1 MTPKHHLQVNLSMEE
16 PALSLR
22 AAFRSRRRRSKAACH
37 VLAAVAVAVVAAA
50 GVTTPLTAEAWV
62 APLPHH
68 AATRSPQATA
78 TSSRAW
84 STSSRHNRCEVQ
96 QRRGGGGGGGGGCEI
111 RQLSGRGAGVRRSEV
126 SCRSQAVDGASSTA
140 EYKPME
146 EGDEV
151 LIDFDENDFEEGEDF
166 FSVEGEDEEDTDQ
179 VEDEHDISSDPVQV
193 IGVEE
198 AMDRVRELKKLGP
211 PVPVKGER
219 ARSKRR
225 VPVVAVI
232 GRPNVGKSTVVN
244 RLAKRFKDG
253 SIVFDE
259 SGVTRDRT
267 YKRAWYCGKDFDIV
281 DTGGLV
287 FDDKGGD
294 VFAKEIRQQALIALE
309 EATAVIM
316 VVDGMAGCNILDQE
330 IARFLRQQKV
340 PVILAVNKCES
351 QKFGEIQTA
360 DFWCLGLG
368 EPWPIS
374 GLHGDGIYDM
384 MDNVK
389 DHLYD
394 VDQSAELEDN
404 INVAI
409 VGRPNVGKS
418 SLLNR
423 LFGETRSI
431 VSDVPGTT
439 RDSIDAMFE
448 RGGRT
453 YRLVD
458 TAGIRR
464 KGKVDYGNEFFMV
477 NRAFKAIRRADV
489 VLLMVDVEA
498 GITDQ
503 DRVLADRVQ
512 SDGRACIVVCNK
524 WDLVEDKNDAS
535 YNKAVDYARQM
546 LSPVKWAEVCF
557 TSAKTGQRCTKL
569 FDLVDEVAV
578 QHRRRVKTS
587 VLNEVLRDA
596 VLWQAPPS
604 KKSSGASQGKIYY
617 CNQIATRPPTV
628 AVFCNNPKL
637 FGDNYK
643 RYLDRKFR
651 EQLGLKSTPIR
662 FLWRGKKLR
671 RMEQDSRKNP
681 KPYSDK

>member
-1 MTPKHHLQVNLSMEE
+1 MSRAMQTHCDTTTAATSMTGS
-16 PALSLR
+16 ST
-22 AAFRSRRRRSKAACH
+22 SRRRS
-37 VLAAVAVAVVAAA
+37 
-50 GVTTPLTAEAWV
+50 
-62 APLPHH
+62 
-68 AATRSPQATA
+68 
-78 TSSRAW
+78 
-84 STSSRHNRCEVQ
+84 
-96 QRRGGGGGGGGGCEI
+96 
-111 RQLSGRGAGVRRSEV
+111 V
-126 SCRSQAVDGASSTA
+126 SCRSLVTDVSPG
-140 EYKPME
+140 YKPME

-151 LIDFDENDFEEGEDF
+151 ELDFDFDEDDFDEPDNIY
-166 FSVEGEDEEDTDQ
+166 EDEPLDDEDLLQ
-179 VEDEHDISSDPVQV
+179 GGENEGDIQSDPVQI

-198 AMDRVRELKKLGP
+198 AMRHVSELKKLGP
-211 PVPVKGER
+211 PKPVKGER
-219 ARSKRR
+219 SRSKRR
-225 VPVVAVI
+225 FPVVAIV

-244 RLAKRFKDG
+244 RLAKRFRDG

-267 YKRAWYCGKDFDIV
+267 YKRAWYAGKEYEVV

-287 FDDKGGD
+287 FEDKGGD
-294 VFAKEIRQQALIALE
+294 VFTREIRQQALIALE
-309 EATAVIM
+309 EAAAVVMI
-316 VVDGMAGCNILDQE
+316 VDGQAGCTALDQD

-340 PVILAVNKCES
+340 PVILAVNKCEAELTG
-351 QKFGEIQTA
+351 QLQAAE
-360 DFWCLGLG
+360 FWCLGLG

-374 GLHGDGIYDM
+374 GLHGDGVYDM
-384 MDNVK
+384 MDTVSQ
-389 DHLYD
+389 HLYEVED
-394 VDQSAELEDN
+394 KGVEEDN

-431 VSDVPGTT
+431 VSDIPGTT
-439 RDSIDAMFE
+439 RDSIDAVFE

-489 VLLMVDVEA
+489 VLLLVDVEA

-524 WDLVEDKNDAS
+524 WDLVENKTDAS
-535 YNKAVDYARQM
+535 YNKAVAYAKEM
-546 LSPVKWAEVCF
+546 LSPVKWAEVVF

-596 VLWQAPPS
+596 VLWQSPPGKRS
-604 KKSSGASQGKIYY
+604 EGSAQGKIYY
-617 CNQIATRPPTV
+617 CNQIAARPPTI
-628 AVFCNNPKL
+628 AIFCNNPKL
-637 FGDNYK
+637 FSDNYK

-671 RMEQDSRKNP
+671 RMVQDSRRNP
-681 KPYSDK
+681 KPYSDQ

>member
-1 MTPKHHLQVNLSMEE
+1 MTPRRQPQQQQRQGTAEGSTTARNPSAPSRSRLQGS
-16 PALSLR
+16 R
-22 AAFRSRRRRSKAACH
+22 AACSLLTA
-37 VLAAVAVAVVAAA
+37 AAVAAVTA
-50 GVTTPLTAEAWV
+50 PLTAEAWV
-62 APLPHH
+62 SH
-68 AATRSPQATA
+68 AAAR
-78 TSSRAW
+78 SSRQAQTLGW
-84 STSSRHNRCEVQ
+84 TSRGSSGHNRCQVQ
-96 QRRGGGGGGGGGCEI
+96 RQRGSGGGDRESS
-111 RQLSGRGAGVRRSEV
+111 QLSGRGVSGRRRRVV
-126 SCRSQAVDGASSTA
+126 SCRSQAVDEASST
-140 EYKPME
+140 EHKPME

-151 LIDFDENDFEEGEDF
+151 LIDFDESEFDESEDF
-166 FSVEGEDEEDTDQ
+166 FAVEGEEEGDEG
-179 VEDEHDISSDPVQV
+179 DEGGEEGDSTSGPVQV

-225 VPVVAVI
+225 FPVVAVI

-267 YKRAWYCGKDFDIV
+267 YKRAWYCGKDFDVV

-316 VVDGMAGCNILDQE
+316 VVDGIVGCNVLDQE

-351 QKFGEIQTA
+351 QKYGEIQTA
-360 DFWCLGLG
+360 EFWCLGLG

-384 MDNVK
+384 MDNVAE
-389 DHLYD
+389 HLYE
-394 VDQSAELEDN
+394 VDENAEEEDN

-503 DRVLADRVQ
+503 DRVLADRIQ
-512 SDGRACIVVCNK
+512 SDGRACVVVCNK
-524 WDLVEDKNDAS
+524 WDLVEDKDDSS
-535 YNKAVDYARQM
+535 YNKAVEYARQM

-662 FLWRGKKLR
+662 FLWRGKRLR
-671 RMEQDSRKNP
+671 RMEQDNRRNP

>member
-1 MTPKHHLQVNLSMEE
+1 MTPRRQQQQQQRQATAEGGTTARNPSAPSRSRLQGS
-16 PALSLR
+16 R
-22 AAFRSRRRRSKAACH
+22 AACSMLTA
-37 VLAAVAVAVVAAA
+37 AAVAAVTA
-50 GVTTPLTAEAWV
+50 PLSAEAWV
-62 APLPHH
+62 SH
-68 AATRSPQATA
+68 AAAR
-78 TSSRAW
+78 SSRQAQPLGW
-84 STSSRHNRCEVQ
+84 TSRGRSGYNRCQVQ
-96 QRRGGGGGGGGGCEI
+96 RQRGSGGGDRESS
-111 RQLSGRGAGVRRSEV
+111 QLSGRGVSGRRRRVV
-126 SCRSQAVDGASSTA
+126 SCRSQAVDEASST

-151 LIDFDENDFEEGEDF
+151 LIDFDESEFDESEDF
-166 FSVEGEDEEDTDQ
+166 FAVEGDDEDEE
-179 VEDEHDISSDPVQV
+179 EDESTRGPVQV

-225 VPVVAVI
+225 FPVVAVI

-267 YKRAWYCGKDFDIV
+267 YKRAWYCGKDFDVV

-316 VVDGMAGCNILDQE
+316 VVDGMAGCNVLDQE

-351 QKFGEIQTA
+351 QKYGEIQTA
-360 DFWCLGLG
+360 EFWCLGLG

-384 MDNVK
+384 MDNVAE
-389 DHLYD
+389 HLYE
-394 VDQSAELEDN
+394 VDESAEEEDN

-503 DRVLADRVQ
+503 DRVLADRIQ
-512 SDGRACIVVCNK
+512 SDGRACVVVCNK
-524 WDLVEDKNDAS
+524 WDLVEDKDDS
-535 YNKAVDYARQM
+535 TYNKAVEYARQM

-662 FLWRGKKLR
+662 FLWRGKRLR
-671 RMEQDSRKNP
+671 RMEQDNRRNP